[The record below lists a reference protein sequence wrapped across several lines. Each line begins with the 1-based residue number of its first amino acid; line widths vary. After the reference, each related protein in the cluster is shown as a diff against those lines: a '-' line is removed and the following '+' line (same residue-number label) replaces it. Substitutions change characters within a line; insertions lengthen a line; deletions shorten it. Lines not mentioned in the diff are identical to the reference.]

1 MPYITTEG
9 RALPL
14 DKAFSH
20 NNISFPANWLR
31 LSNPADREAQGISW
45 KEIEEPPVVRA
56 PLDREKADGVA
67 RAKDTAGKMLA
78 QSDWMVIASVE
89 RDRAVAED
97 WAEYRAAV
105 LAEADR
111 LEGEYN
117 AAATYTDI
125 DLIKQN
131 WPLNPNE
138 VAAREA
144 DEARLA
150 ADKAKQEEDKNAD
163 KKEEN

>member
-9 RALPL
+9 RALPM
-14 DKAFSH
+14 DKAFNH

-31 LSNPADREAQGISW
+31 VSTPADKEAQGISW
-45 KEIEEPPVVRA
+45 VTPEEPPVVRA
-56 PLDREKADGVA
+56 PLEREKSDGIA

-78 QSDWMVIASVE
+78 QSDWMVVASVE

-105 LAEADR
+105 IAEADR

-117 AAATYTDI
+117 AAATYTDL

-131 WPLNPNE
+131 WPINPDEQAERDRMRSEE
-138 VAAREA
+138 VSNQQQEP
-144 DEARLA
+144 
-150 ADKAKQEEDKNAD
+150 KAEER
-163 KKEEN
+163 

>member
-1 MPYITTEG
+1 MPYTTKEG

-31 LSNPADREAQGISW
+31 VSTPADKEAQGISW
-45 KEIEEPPVVRA
+45 VTPEEPPVVRA
-56 PLDREKADGVA
+56 PLEREKSVGID
-67 RAKDTAGKMLA
+67 RAKDTANKMLA
-78 QSDWMVIASVE
+78 GSDWQIVASVE
-89 RDRAVAED
+89 RQRAVPTD

-105 LAEADR
+105 IAEADR

-117 AAATYTDI
+117 AAATYTDL

-131 WPLNPNE
+131 WPINPDE
-138 VAAREA
+138 QAERDRMEAEEAAA
-144 DEARLA
+144 
-150 ADKAKQEEDKNAD
+150 KAKREEKKNA
-163 KKEEN
+163 E

>member
-1 MPYITTEG
+1 MPYTTQEG

-31 LSNPADREAQGISW
+31 VSTEADKEAQGISW
-45 KEIEEPPVVRA
+45 VTPEEPTVVRA
-56 PLDREKADGVA
+56 PLEREKSDGIV

-78 QSDWMVIASVE
+78 SSDWQIVASVE
-89 RDRAVAED
+89 RQRAVPAD

-105 LAEADR
+105 IAEADR

-117 AAATYTDI
+117 SAATYTDI

-131 WPLNPNE
+131 WPINP
-138 VAAREA
+138 
-144 DEARLA
+144 DEQAER
-150 ADKAKQEEDKNAD
+150 DRMESEEEEQEDGGVGS
-163 KKEEN
+163 

>member
-1 MPYITTEG
+1 MPYTTQEG

-31 LSNPADREAQGISW
+31 VSTPADKEAQGISW
-45 KEIEEPPVVRA
+45 VTPEEPPVVRA
-56 PLDREKADGVA
+56 PIEREKANGIA
-67 RAKDTAGKMLA
+67 RVKDTAGKMLA
-78 QSDWMVIASVE
+78 GSDWQVVASVE
-89 RDRAVAED
+89 RQRAVPTD

-105 LAEADR
+105 IAETDR

-117 AAATYTDI
+117 AAATYTDL

-131 WPLNPNE
+131 WPLDPNQQAE
-138 VAAREA
+138 LDRIEAEEAAAEGG
-144 DEARLA
+144 
-150 ADKAKQEEDKNAD
+150 KQDG
-163 KKEEN
+163 

>member
-31 LSNPADREAQGISW
+31 LATESDREAQGISW

-56 PLDREKADGVA
+56 PLEREKRDGVS
-67 RAKDTAGKMLA
+67 RAKDTANKMLSG
-78 QSDWMVIASVE
+78 SDWQIVASVE
-89 RDRAVAED
+89 RQRAVPTE

-117 AAATYTDI
+117 AAAAYTDI

-150 ADKAKQEEDKNAD
+150 EAKAKQEEKKNA
-163 KKEEN
+163 E

>member
-1 MPYITTEG
+1 MPYITQEG

-31 LSNPADREAQGISW
+31 VSTPADKEAQGISW
-45 KEIEEPPVVRA
+45 VTPEEPPVVRA
-56 PLDREKADGVA
+56 PLDREKSVGID
-67 RAKDTAGKMLA
+67 RAKDTAGKLLA

-89 RDRAVAED
+89 RSRVVADD

-105 LAEADR
+105 IAEADR

-117 AAATYTDI
+117 AAATYTDL

-131 WPLNPNE
+131 WPLNPDE
-138 VAAREA
+138 QAERDRMKAEEAAA
-144 DEARLA
+144 
-150 ADKAKQEEDKNAD
+150 KAKREEKDDA
-163 KKEEN
+163 

>member
-1 MPYITTEG
+1 M
-9 RALPL
+9 

-31 LSNPADREAQGISW
+31 LSTSADREAQGISW
-45 KEIEEPPVVRA
+45 VTLEEPPVVRA
-56 PLDREKADGVA
+56 PIEREKSDGIV

-89 RDRAVAED
+89 RSRAVAED

-105 LAEADR
+105 IAEADR

-117 AAATYTDI
+117 AAATYTDL

-131 WPLNPNE
+131 WPLDPNEQAERDRMEAE
-138 VAAREA
+138 VAAA
-144 DEARLA
+144 
-150 ADKAKQEEDKNAD
+150 QEGQQDG
-163 KKEEN
+163 

>member
-1 MPYITTEG
+1 MPYTTTEG

-31 LSNPADREAQGISW
+31 VSTPADKEAQGISW
-45 KEIEEPPVVRA
+45 VTTEEPPVVRA
-56 PLDREKADGVA
+56 PLEREKSDGIA

-78 QSDWMVIASVE
+78 QYDWMVVASVE
-89 RDRAVAED
+89 RDRVVAED

-105 LAEADR
+105 IAEADR

-117 AAATYTDI
+117 AAESYKDF
-125 DLIKQN
+125 DKIKQE
-131 WPLNPNE
+131 WPLNPDE
-138 VAAREA
+138 QAERDRMEAEDAAA
-144 DEARLA
+144 
-150 ADKAKQEEDKNAD
+150 
-163 KKEEN
+163 KEEQEDAA

>member
-1 MPYITTEG
+1 MPYTTQEG

-31 LSNPADREAQGISW
+31 VSTEADKEAQGISW
-45 KEIEEPPVVRA
+45 VTPEEPTVVRA
-56 PLDREKADGVA
+56 PLEREKSDGIV

-78 QSDWMVIASVE
+78 SSDWQIVASVE
-89 RDRAVAED
+89 RQRAVPAD

-105 LAEADR
+105 IAETDR

-131 WPLNPNE
+131 WPINP
-138 VAAREA
+138 
-144 DEARLA
+144 DEQAER
-150 ADKAKQEEDKNAD
+150 DRMESEEGEQEDGGV
-163 KKEEN
+163 